1 VADWPS
7 RGVYNINDQQVP
19 DFLGM
24 RSHEIVPEE
33 IAIKGTESRIHK
45 KNRFV
50 FKNERFFA
58 VFPGNRMRE

>member
-7 RGVYNINDQQVP
+7 RSVYNITDQQVP

-24 RSHEIVPEE
+24 RAHEIVPKE

-45 KNRFV
+45 KKRFV
-50 FKNERFFA
+50 LKNE
-58 VFPGNRMRE
+58 